1 MAASQFPQGSR
12 SLPERPDL
20 QQLKKQ
26 AKELL
31 KGYRV
36 GDSTAVAEVETYEQ
50 EPNPAEFALNDSQ
63 RVLARAYGFSSWA
76 QLVGRVNTSNA
87 ERFWV
92 AAQEGDLQTLKSMVA
107 NRPELVM
114 MARSGRGNPLHC
126 AVLSRDVACARF
138 LLANGADPYKGVY
151 PHRESTSPLVLAQE
165 RGFDDVV
172 DVIESELQQR
182 RSRVGATR
190 SDTAEVAEA
199 IRKDDQAAI
208 ERLLSVNSERMTAV
222 DERGRKPLHHAAS
235 VRNRALTAR
244 ILQFDHELNQSGV
257 DGLKPIDCAV
267 LAADWTQR
275 VETTRAGRS
284 VAELLLEHGANPT
297 PRSAAA
303 TGDLAYLQSLNRTN
317 LEACATDGGGGLLTL
332 AVKYGQREVLNYLLE
347 TGLDSDERVR
357 LDDAEEE
364 LYTRGM
370 PLWHAAFYSEYE
382 MVESSIAAGADVNPA
397 VYASGSPMDQ
407 AYGADDEKMKVLLR
421 HHGAFTSI
429 ETMGLYRD
437 TEAARE
443 VLAGKT
449 TAYSHPDPVRDGS
462 PAEKMLWAAACGGD
476 PEIVAMCL
484 ARIDRAPDD
493 PWWAVILLQPMR
505 TWNHGYHRR
514 HSGFDRSTYTQCLG
528 LLLQHGINP
537 DVTDQRGF
545 TTLHDLAH
553 GSCSG
558 TWNMTEEEELEFGHL
573 LLDAGASMTMRD
585 PLLKS
590 TPLGW
595 ACRNGRLGLVDLMIE
610 RGAGVDE
617 PDAEA
622 WATPLSWATKMGHEE
637 IATLLCDRGAKA

>member
-1 MAASQFPQGSR
+1 MAASQSPQGSR

-20 QQLKKQ
+20 QHLKKQ

-36 GDSTAVAEVETYEQ
+36 GNSAAVTEVETYERT
-50 EPNPAEFALNDSQ
+50 PDPGRFSLNDAQ
-63 RVLARAYGFSSWA
+63 RVLARAYGFSSWSK
-76 QLVGRVNTSNA
+76 LVERVNGFSA
-87 ERFWV
+87 DRFWS
-92 AAQEGDLQTLKSMVA
+92 AAQEGDLPTLKSIFTH
-107 NRPELVM
+107 RPELVR
-114 MARSGRGNPLHC
+114 MARSGYGNPLHC
-126 AVLSRDVACARF
+126 AVLNRDVDCARF

-172 DVIESELQQR
+172 EVIESELQQR

-199 IRKDDQAAI
+199 IRKDDQATV
-208 ERLLSVNSERMTAV
+208 ERLLSANSERMTAV

-235 VRNRALTAR
+235 VRNRGLTAR
-244 ILQFDHELNQSGV
+244 ILQFDHELNQSDV

-275 VETTRAGRS
+275 VETTRAGRY
-284 VAELLLEHGANPT
+284 VAELLLEHGADPT
-297 PRSAAA
+297 PRSATA

-347 TGLDSDERVR
+347 SGLDPDERVQ

-364 LYTRGM
+364 IYTWGM
-370 PLWHAAFYSEYE
+370 PLWHAASYSEYE
-382 MVESSIAAGADVNPA
+382 MAESLIAAGADVNAA
-397 VYASGSPMDQ
+397 VYASGSPMDR

-421 HHGAFTSI
+421 RRGAFTSV

-437 TEAARE
+437 TEAARA
-443 VLAGKT
+443 VLEGRT

-462 PAEKMLWAAACGGD
+462 TAENMLWGAACGGD

-493 PWWAVILLQPMR
+493 SWWAVILLQPMR

-558 TWNMTEEEELEFGHL
+558 TWSMTEEEELEFGRL
-573 LLDAGASMTMRD
+573 LLDAGADLSLRD

-595 ACRNGRLGLVDLMIE
+595 ACRNGREDLAKLMIE
-610 RGAGVDE
+610 RGAAVNE
-617 PDAEA
+617 PDAEE
-622 WATPLSWATKMGHEE
+622 WATPLAWATKMSHEE
-637 IATLLCDRGAKA
+637 IAEMLRSRGAKV